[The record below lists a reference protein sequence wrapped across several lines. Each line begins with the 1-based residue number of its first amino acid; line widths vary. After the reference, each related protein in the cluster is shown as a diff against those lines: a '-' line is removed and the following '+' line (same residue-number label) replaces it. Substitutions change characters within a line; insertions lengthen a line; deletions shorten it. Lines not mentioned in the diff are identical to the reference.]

1 MGKPICAFS
10 NSIYN
15 SRLSHE
21 RPPTGWALLYALTEV
36 ISPLI
41 CVYPAD
47 CTDFS
52 NNGLGAVTPMS
63 CSVTETLN
71 GEWEL
76 TLVHDIDEFGKW
88 TRLSEGRILRA
99 PVPAAM
105 TPRVNQVR
113 AQPSGGAMIYRVA
126 TRRDPLRLRSGT
138 GTKYRILG
146 KYKKGTQV
154 VVLEKTT
161 ADWYEVSCPDGKRG
175 YMAAQYLTYV
185 RTESAPAAAVSEV
198 VEPKMLRDQPFRIYR
213 VVPELDKITVYAR
226 HIFYD
231 LLDNMIQSLKPSSS
245 QTGASVVQSISAACL
260 SEHGFTFYSD
270 LESTAKE
277 VEWENI
283 NPVEALLGEGGA
295 AEKYSGE
302 LARDWFDVYLVQRV
316 GTDTNVQIRQGKN
329 LLGISYDVDGTNVT
343 TRILPTGE
351 DADGNRLYLPERYV
365 DSPNLDRY
373 PSPKWMHLEVSG
385 AKEVKKGEGKK
396 TKAQCYEEMRSAAQA
411 EFDKGCDLPTVTLK
425 VDFINC
431 ADTEEYRQYGFL
443 QNIFLGDAVRVLVKK
458 LGISVSMRMT
468 QYAYDCL
475 TRRYTSVTLGTVA
488 DTLEGNTI
496 SSRQLPAGI
505 ITGSK
510 LAINSVGAG
519 QLQSGSVGSLQIQ
532 MAAIQTA
539 HIETAAITSAIERE
553 NADHSAY
560 QLPPVSFLRAG
571 KKDQTDATE
580 EIRFNRDR
588 LDTALSS
595 FGVNAT
601 IRDVTR
607 GPTVTRYDLELEAGV
622 KLNKITNLSGDL
634 ALALGVEN
642 VRIAPI
648 PDKISTVGIEVPN
661 KIVSAVCLR
670 DIIDSPAFRNAK
682 SKLSF
687 AVGKDIGGNCIIGN
701 ISKLPHMLIAGT
713 TGSGKSVC
721 MNSLILSLLYK
732 ATPDEVRLIMIDP
745 KMVEL
750 GIYNGIPHLFI
761 PVVTDP
767 KKAAGALQW
776 AVVEMLKRY
785 RLFSEA
791 QVRDLASY
799 NALQKNEPDGQ
810 TLPQVVIV
818 IDELADLML
827 CAAKEVE
834 ESICRVAQMGRAAGM
849 HLIIATQR
857 PSADVITGLMKANIP
872 SRIAFAVS
880 SSLESRIILDTSGA
894 EKLIGMGDMLYAPIG
909 TGKPLRVQ
917 GSFVSDEE
925 REEVVRFIK
934 QNSEAQYSD
943 DIIAQIEKS
952 AAEADKKSGPAPEA
966 DKPAKSDYDE
976 LLPQGVDVILETKQ
990 ASVSMLQRRLK
1001 LGYSRAARMVDQ
1013 MEEMGIVGPFE
1024 GSKPRKIL
1032 ITKEQWQEM
1041 QYVQGTAPSE
1051 VLQAQTEFADAN
1063 EEEPEDDE
1071 S

>member
-1 MGKPICAFS
+1 M
-10 NSIYN
+10 
-15 SRLSHE
+15 
-21 RPPTGWALLYALTEV
+21 
-36 ISPLI
+36 
-41 CVYPAD
+41 
-47 CTDFS
+47 
-52 NNGLGAVTPMS
+52 
-63 CSVTETLN
+63 
-71 GEWEL
+71 
-76 TLVHDIDEFGKW
+76 
-88 TRLSEGRILRA
+88 
-99 PVPAAM
+99 
-105 TPRVNQVR
+105 
-113 AQPSGGAMIYRVA
+113 A
-126 TRRDPLRLRSGT
+126 TSSSKKKT
-138 GTKYRILG
+138 GTA
-146 KYKKGTQV
+146 KK
-154 VVLEKTT
+154 
-161 ADWYEVSCPDGKRG
+161 
-175 YMAAQYLTYV
+175 
-185 RTESAPAAAVSEV
+185 SAPAAKKPASA
-198 VEPKMLRDQPFRIYR
+198 PKKQPAAKAAPAPAPTAPTWPYALVCIILSLLAFLGLFHAEGVIIDGFAGFLCGIMGWGFWAFPFAMLLLAWIFVRNPREHFGLR
-213 VVPELDKITVYAR
+213 V
-226 HIFYD
+226 
-231 LLDNMIQSLKPSSS
+231 
-245 QTGASVVQSISAACL
+245 
-260 SEHGFTFYSD
+260 
-270 LESTAKE
+270 TA
-277 VEWENI
+277 
-283 NPVEALLGEGGA
+283 ALLIAPLFGTIVHLMVCRVAFTAQTFGAIVGQLYDGGKA
-295 AEKYSGE
+295 LTSGG
-302 LARDWFDVYLVQRV
+302 VISGGVGYL
-316 GTDTNVQIRQGKN
+316 
-329 LLGISYDVDGTNVT
+329 L
-343 TRILPTGE
+343 
-351 DADGNRLYLPERYV
+351 
-365 DSPNLDRY
+365 
-373 PSPKWMHLEVSG
+373 
-385 AKEVKKGEGKK
+385 
-396 TKAQCYEEMRSAAQA
+396 KA
-411 EFDKGCDLPTVTLK
+411 
-425 VDFINC
+425 
-431 ADTEEYRQYGFL
+431 
-443 QNIFLGDAVRVLVKK
+443 
-458 LGISVSMRMT
+458 GISVYAALPLTMAAFVLCVLGSM
-468 QYAYDCL
+468 DL
-475 TRRYTSVTLGTVA
+475 
-488 DTLEGNTI
+488 
-496 SSRQLPAGI
+496 
-505 ITGSK
+505 
-510 LAINSVGAG
+510 SVGKIAAWSRARREAQYIPDEDVPLLDDDEDEPVPQPLPDPQRSPRRTAPDKPPEKKKRIDIPFDETKAEPDDDLIDPIPVKKPARG
-519 QLQSGSVGSLQIQ
+519 AKKAAPAEATQNVQPLSVEEAADICGVTVPATQEIQ
-532 MAAIQTA
+532 DPPKPSKKAASA
-539 HIETAAITSAIERE
+539 AVAAETAAITSVIESE

-588 LDTALSS
+588 LNTALSS

-701 ISKLPHMLIAGT
+701 IAKLPHMLIAGT

-917 GSFVSDEE
+917 GSYVSDEE

-976 LLPQGVDVILETKQ
+976 LLPQAVDVILETKQ

-1032 ITKEQWQEM
+1032 ITKQQWQEM

-1051 VLQAQTEFADAN
+1051 VLQAQTDFADVN

>member
-1 MGKPICAFS
+1 M
-10 NSIYN
+10 
-15 SRLSHE
+15 
-21 RPPTGWALLYALTEV
+21 
-36 ISPLI
+36 
-41 CVYPAD
+41 
-47 CTDFS
+47 
-52 NNGLGAVTPMS
+52 
-63 CSVTETLN
+63 
-71 GEWEL
+71 
-76 TLVHDIDEFGKW
+76 
-88 TRLSEGRILRA
+88 
-99 PVPAAM
+99 
-105 TPRVNQVR
+105 
-113 AQPSGGAMIYRVA
+113 A
-126 TRRDPLRLRSGT
+126 TSSSKKKT
-138 GTKYRILG
+138 GTA
-146 KYKKGTQV
+146 KK
-154 VVLEKTT
+154 
-161 ADWYEVSCPDGKRG
+161 
-175 YMAAQYLTYV
+175 
-185 RTESAPAAAVSEV
+185 SAPAAKKSASA
-198 VEPKMLRDQPFRIYR
+198 PKKQPAAKAAPAPAPTAPTWPYALVCIILSLLAFLGLFHAEGVIIDGFAGFLCGIMGWGFWAFPFAMLLLAWIFVRNPREHFGLR
-213 VVPELDKITVYAR
+213 V
-226 HIFYD
+226 
-231 LLDNMIQSLKPSSS
+231 
-245 QTGASVVQSISAACL
+245 
-260 SEHGFTFYSD
+260 
-270 LESTAKE
+270 TA
-277 VEWENI
+277 
-283 NPVEALLGEGGA
+283 ALLIAPLFGTIVHLMVCRVAFTAQTFGAIVGQLYDGGKA
-295 AEKYSGE
+295 LTSGG
-302 LARDWFDVYLVQRV
+302 VISGGVGYL
-316 GTDTNVQIRQGKN
+316 
-329 LLGISYDVDGTNVT
+329 L
-343 TRILPTGE
+343 
-351 DADGNRLYLPERYV
+351 
-365 DSPNLDRY
+365 
-373 PSPKWMHLEVSG
+373 
-385 AKEVKKGEGKK
+385 
-396 TKAQCYEEMRSAAQA
+396 KA
-411 EFDKGCDLPTVTLK
+411 
-425 VDFINC
+425 
-431 ADTEEYRQYGFL
+431 
-443 QNIFLGDAVRVLVKK
+443 
-458 LGISVSMRMT
+458 GISVYAALPLTMAAFVLCVLGSM
-468 QYAYDCL
+468 DL
-475 TRRYTSVTLGTVA
+475 
-488 DTLEGNTI
+488 
-496 SSRQLPAGI
+496 
-505 ITGSK
+505 
-510 LAINSVGAG
+510 SVGKIAAWSRARREAQYIPDEDVPLLDDDEDEPVPQPLPDPQRSPRRTAPDKLPEKKKRIDIPFDETKAEPDDDPIDPIPVKKPARG
-519 QLQSGSVGSLQIQ
+519 AKKAAPAEATQNVQPLSVEEAADICGVTVPATQEIQ
-532 MAAIQTA
+532 DPPKPSKKAASA
-539 HIETAAITSAIERE
+539 AVAAETAAITSAIESE

-588 LDTALSS
+588 LNTALSS

-701 ISKLPHMLIAGT
+701 IAKLPHMLIAGT

-917 GSFVSDEE
+917 GSYVSDEE

-976 LLPQGVDVILETKQ
+976 LLPQAVDVILETKQ

-1032 ITKEQWQEM
+1032 ITKQQWQEM

-1051 VLQAQTEFADAN
+1051 VLQAQTDFADVN